1 MLTAK
6 QRDKVISRLK
16 VVVPDAPAAEVL
28 EQLVDD
34 AAEFAE
40 AYTNRTAIP
49 DGMLK
54 TVGDLAVVAYNRTG
68 VEGESGRSEG
78 GESYNFEASPE
89 YIFKALKMYRLVRG
103 AGEDIKPHEDYVIEI
118 TENGEFRVSGYDK
131 AKVNVPQPE
140 GSIDIVSNGD
150 YDVTAYEEARVN
162 VPQPEGVITLTEN
175 AQGIDIAR
183 FAEANVEVPE
193 PYGTLNITQ
202 NGEYDVAQYK
212 DAEVNVPV
220 DDTLGKLLTGTLE
233 DYTNKDVTS
242 LNSSAFYNALGTAT
256 LNFPNVTHVG
266 ETQHTFPG
274 STFLNYEGDIVLPN
288 IHGLSGG
295 KNFMGSGIKT
305 VHWENWGVD
314 EKSNSGV
321 GSQEFSGCKSLES
334 VYIDGSNALYNH
346 GGPQVAYGAFQN
358 CTSLRTV
365 ELKKTNAKANYDI
378 ASSAFSGC
386 SSLTKLVLDSGGTL
400 YKWNLSAANALQ
412 GTPIAAG
419 TGYVY
424 VNDNLVESY
433 RAATN
438 WVTYAD
444 QIRPLS
450 ELEV

>member
-6 QRDKVISRLK
+6 QREKVIDRLK

-34 AAEFAE
+34 AASFAE

-54 TVGDLAVVAYNRTG
+54 SVGDLAVVAYNRTG
-68 VEGESGRSEG
+68 VEGESARSEG

-89 YIFKALKMYRLVRG
+89 YIFKALKVYRLVRG

-131 AKVNVPQPE
+131 AKVDVPQPE
-140 GSIDIVSNGD
+140 GSIDIASNGN
-150 YDVTAYEEARVN
+150 YDVTAYEEAHVN

-175 AQGIDIAR
+175 AQGVDIAR

-193 PYGTLNITQ
+193 PYGTLQITQ
-202 NGEYDVAQYK
+202 NGEYDVTQYK

-233 DYTNKDVTS
+233 DYTNADVTS
-242 LNSSAFYNALGTAT
+242 LNSCAFCNSLGTAT
-256 LNFPNVTHVG
+256 LSFPNVAHVG
-266 ETQHTFPG
+266 ETRRTNPG
-274 STFLNYEGDIVLPN
+274 STFLNYAGDIVLPN
-288 IHGLSGG
+288 IHGLTGG
-295 KNFMGSGIKT
+295 KNFMGSGIKA
-305 VHWENWGVD
+305 VHWESWGID
-314 EKSNSGV
+314 EKSNLGI
-321 GSQEFSGCKSLES
+321 GSQEFSGCESLES
-334 VYIDGSNALYNH
+334 VYIDGSSTLHNL
-346 GGPQVAYGAFQN
+346 GGCQVSYAAFQN
-358 CTSLRTV
+358 CTSLHTV
-365 ELKKTNAKANYDI
+365 ELKKTNTRGNFDI

-386 SSLTKLVLDSGGTL
+386 SSLTKLVLDSVAP
-400 YKWNLSAANALQ
+400 YKWSLASANALQ

-424 VNDNLVESY
+424 VPDELVDTY

-438 WVTYAD
+438 WATLAD
-444 QIRPLS
+444 QIKPLS